1 MKKGILAVLM
11 VSALSLTACMETFQ
25 NGTSGMGNKQ
35 MIGAGTGA
43 ILGGVVGSKVGK
55 GSGQLVGVGVG
66 TLLGL
71 MVGNSIGA
79 SLDKADLAYAER
91 AEQQAYTAPIG
102 RSISW
107 NNPESGRYGTVTP
120 IRDGR
125 SSTGDYC
132 REYKHT
138 IYIDGRA
145 ETAVGQACKNGDG
158 TWSVMQ

>member
-1 MKKGILAVLM
+1 MKHSLLAAMM
-11 VSALSLTACMETFQ
+11 VSALALTACTETF
-25 NGTSGMGNKQ
+25 NGMGNKQ

-71 MVGNSIGA
+71 MVGNSIGK
-79 SLDKADLAYAER
+79 SLDQADMMYAER
-91 AEQQAYTAPIG
+91 AEQQAYKAPIG
-102 RSISW
+102 QSISW
-107 NNPESGRYGTVTP
+107 NNPDSGRYGTVTP
-120 IRDGR
+120 TRDGR
-125 SSTGDYC
+125 MSDGRYC

-145 ETAVGQACKNGDG
+145 ETAVGTACQNNDG
-158 TWSVMQ
+158 TWSVQQ